1 MSADK
6 PILCS
11 VKPLVVVGI
20 GEVLWDVYPDSA
32 HFGGAPANF
41 VSHAASLGAES
52 WMVSA
57 VGADEAGEKAMR
69 TLASLGVRCDLVAR
83 DPQHPTGEVR
93 VMLDA
98 QRVPTYTIA
107 PDSAWDHI
115 AWSDELSKFAARC
128 DAVCF
133 GTLAQR
139 SPESRAT
146 IRRFLEE
153 VPRTALRIFDVNL
166 RQRYYDPETID
177 ASLRLASAVKM
188 NEEELA
194 EISTL
199 LDIVRPTRRQVM
211 RRLMDRYDLQL
222 AALTRGPE
230 GALLFDETD
239 EDETAAP
246 GTIVMDTVG
255 AGDAFT
261 AAMVVDYLR
270 DLPLPLI
277 NRHANAVA
285 ALVCSQIGGTPL
297 PRSSGVA
304 APATQQVV

>member
-1 MSADK
+1 
-6 PILCS
+6 
-11 VKPLVVVGI
+11 
-20 GEVLWDVYPDSA
+20 
-32 HFGGAPANF
+32 
-41 VSHAASLGAES
+41 
-52 WMVSA
+52 
-57 VGADEAGEKAMR
+57 
-69 TLASLGVRCDLVAR
+69 VRCDLVTR
-83 DPQHPTGEVR
+83 DPTHATGEVR
-93 VMLDA
+93 VTLDA
-98 QRVPTYTIA
+98 QRVPSYRIA

-115 AWSDELSKFAARC
+115 PWSDELSEFAARC

-153 VPRTALRIFDVNL
+153 VPSTALRVFDVNL

-194 EISTL
+194 EVSTL
-199 LDIVRPTRRQVM
+199 LGITRPTRRQMM
-211 RRLMDRYDLQL
+211 RRLMDRYNLQL
-222 AALTRGPE
+222 AALTRGAE
-230 GALLFDETD
+230 GALLFDESD
-239 EDETAAP
+239 EDEAAAP
-246 GTIVMDTVG
+246 GTIVVDTVG

-285 ALVCSQIGGTPL
+285 ALVCSQIG
-297 PRSSGVA
+297 A
-304 APATQQVV
+304 APAPRSANITTAVTQRSV